1 MDWSIVVAVV
11 VTVAVLAS
19 VLRTVIRG
27 RRRRPAE
34 LPANPAED
42 GIDPRD
48 ELARN
53 AGVASFGL
61 NLPWRRPRGV
71 PSGDRP
77 RRDER

>member
-1 MDWSIVVAVV
+1 MDGWLVFLAVVVAVV
-11 VTVAVLAS
+11 VLA
-19 VLRTVIRG
+19 LVIRGVTRG
-27 RRRRPAE
+27 RRRAE
-34 LPANPAED
+34 LPAYPAED

>member
-1 MDWSIVVAVV
+1 MDDWLVFLAVAVAAV
-11 VTVAVLAS
+11 VLALAIRG
-19 VLRTVIRG
+19 VTRG
-27 RRRRPAE
+27 RRRAE
-34 LPANPAED
+34 LPAHPAED
-42 GIDPRD
+42 RIAPRD

-77 RRDER
+77 RRDEL